1 MRLLLF
7 LFLTPLL
14 MDGQVKLRG
23 LADTVGFAHT
33 KTQMDAVMQR
43 IEKQEGGRIAGTL
56 NTKQVSPV
64 SAWRMA
70 IAPHDDYT
78 YAGYMY
84 PLVLQN
90 IKAKT
95 VIIFGVAH
103 KAASLK
109 LEDQLIF
116 DSFTHW
122 RGPYGNIKVSPLR
135 EAIMARLPKG
145 TYQVNDSMQSMEH
158 SVEAELPFLQ
168 YYNKDVEF
176 ISILVPYMSFDKMNA
191 LAKPLAEAIA
201 QLMKEKKLAW
211 GKDLALISST
221 DAVHYGDEEWNG
233 KDFAFFGVDT
243 AGYEKAVAYEHTI
256 MNNCFKGQLVKERIK
271 MFTEFTVKKED
282 HKQYQWTWCGRYS
295 VPFGLLAALYLQ
307 ETMNADPLEGVLL
320 DYCNSIDHPH
330 IKVEDLQGMGTT
342 AIATMR
348 HWVGYASVGFR

>member
-1 MRLLLF
+1 MRAVLLF
-7 LFLTPLL
+7 TLFPLL
-14 MDGQVKLRG
+14 MSAQIKLRG
-23 LADTVGFAHT
+23 LADTIGFAHT

-56 NTKQVSPV
+56 NEKHIPPN

-103 KAASLK
+103 KAANLK

-122 RGPYGNIKVSPLR
+122 RGPYGNIKVSGLR
-135 EAIMARLPKG
+135 EELMKRLPK
-145 TYQVNDSMQSMEH
+145 TSYQVNDSMQTLEH

-168 YYNKDVEF
+168 YYNKNIEF
-176 ISILVPYMSFDKMNA
+176 VSILVPFMSYDKMNE
-191 LAKPLAEAIA
+191 LARPLAEALA
-201 QLMKEKKLAW
+201 QLMKEKKLEW
-211 GKDLALISST
+211 GKDIALISST
-221 DAVHYGDEEWNG
+221 DAVHYGDDQWNG
-233 KDFAFFGVDT
+233 KNFAFFGADT
-243 AGYEKAVAYEHTI
+243 NGYTKAVDYEHKI
-256 MNNCFKGQLVKERIK
+256 MNDCFKDELVKERVK
-271 MFTEFTVKKED
+271 MFTEYTVKKED

-295 VPFGLLAALYLQ
+295 VPFGLLTCLYLQ
-307 ETMNADPLEGVLL
+307 EDLKAEMLEGVILG
-320 DYCNSIDHPH
+320 YCTSLDHPH
-330 IKVEDLQGMGTT
+330 VQVDDLDGMGAT
-342 AIATMR
+342 AISTIH